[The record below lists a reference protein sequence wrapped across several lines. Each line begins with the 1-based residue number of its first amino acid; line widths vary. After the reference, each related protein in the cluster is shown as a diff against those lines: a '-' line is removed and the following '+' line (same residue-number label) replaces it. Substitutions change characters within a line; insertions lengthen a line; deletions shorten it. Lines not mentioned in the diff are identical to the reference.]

1 MEIINITDEII
12 EVNVTEAV
20 VNVVTQT
27 GAYPLPSNVFSVF
40 GRVGNVVG
48 QAGDYTT
55 SLVTEGTNLYYT
67 QARFD
72 TAFGN
77 KTTTDLT
84 EGTNLYYTDARSR
97 AAISEN
103 ITGMEYSS
111 ASGIFTLASGY
122 VIPTQASL
130 DAKVPYTGATGNVT
144 LGEYQLTA
152 GQIAFDQTPTGS
164 AGVGVMRWNNTD
176 GTLDLGLKGGNVTLQ
191 LGQEIVARVVN
202 KTGADLLEANYQV
215 VRISSAQGQRLA
227 VQLAQANND
236 LGSVDTIGIVTETIT
251 NNQEGFIT
259 ILGQVREINTTGS
272 LQGETWPDGD
282 VLYLSPTTA
291 GKITNIKPSAPQH
304 MVVVGYVEYAHAQHG
319 KIYAKIQN
327 GYELDEL
334 HDVAP
339 TPYIDKGVL
348 YRDTA
353 TNLWKSATIG
363 TLLGYTPVTS
373 ARTINTTAPLTG
385 GGDLSA
391 DRTLSMPAAT
401 TSASGYLTST
411 DWNTFNNKENF
422 LASGTT
428 AQYYRGDKTF
438 QTLNTTAVAEGTNL
452 YYTADRFNTAFS
464 GKTTTDLAEGT
475 NLYFT
480 TARAQGAISGTLP
493 ISVSGGVVS
502 ISQSSGSSNG
512 YLSSTDWNTFN
523 SKQAALSGTGFVK
536 ISGTT
541 ISYDNSTYLTSIS
554 GISAGGELSGTYP
567 NPTLVNGAVT
577 GKILS
582 GVNITGGTIADTDS
596 ILTAFGKLQNQING
610 LIGSSIYEGTWNA
623 TTNTPTLASGVGT
636 QGSYYIVSVSGTT
649 TIDGISDWNVGDWII
664 FDGTAWQQVDNTDAV
679 VSVNGQ
685 TGAVSLTTDNITEG
699 ATNLY
704 FTNGR
709 AIASTLTG
717 YTSGAGTISS
727 SDTILQAIQKLN
739 GNVSGLVTGVSSVF
753 GRTGA
758 VTAASGDY
766 TTTQVTEGTNL
777 YYTDVRVS
785 ANSDVAANTA
795 ARHSAVTLGTANGLS
810 LSTQQLSLALASSSA
825 TGALSSTDWNTF
837 NGKQAALNGTGFV
850 KISGTTISYDNSTYL
865 TTSSAASTYL
875 PLAGGT
881 LTGALNGTSASFSSS
896 VYVGSTFR
904 LTQSS
909 SVDIQAYTGAAYS
922 NLNYDAA
929 SHNWQT
935 GGGTAKMVLTNIGN
949 LGLGTTT
956 PSRDPSG
963 TRSLAI
969 SGASAGYAASLD
981 LYATRNY
988 AIYTG
993 GAGSLGFYDLTA
1005 GAERLTIASTGA
1017 ATFSS
1022 SVTATK
1028 GILGGSSATSSVA
1041 NLEVFGS
1048 TQVST
1053 NYGQIRI
1060 NDSVTTSKTLS
1071 IGVDGANNLAFLQS
1085 FQDGVAYRPLILNAL
1100 GGNVLIGTSSDN
1112 GSKLQVQGNARFNY
1126 SDGYGYFGL
1135 GYVSGADYGFYNY
1148 NYGRT
1153 DLQFSQSTGAATFS
1167 NFVFADSFGA
1177 TGNNTMSSWGAS
1189 PVRPIIEGREGN
1201 ALSNYVGLPEMYMTS
1216 NAIYNGTAWVRKS
1229 ANASMNMVISG
1240 YNNNFLV
1247 QSAPSGSAGGAVSF
1261 STLFYINGANGG
1273 VGIGT
1278 TSIPSP
1284 YKLRVISAGAAQGDA
1299 LFAVDNNV
1307 YNGILVYSAGADG
1320 YNGAASVMIMGKN
1333 TSTNRSLN
1341 AGGTINASGA
1351 DYAEYMTKAIE
1362 DNIAKGDIVGV
1373 DENGL
1378 LTNIFANAKSFVV
1391 KSTDPSY
1398 VGGDTWGNVDD
1409 IGKLPVE
1416 PTEEQ
1421 KAEHQAKL
1429 EAARAKVDRIAF
1441 SGQVPCNVYNAKVG
1455 DYIIPIEVNNKI
1467 SGQAVSNPTFEQYQI
1482 SVGKVWRILEDGRAW
1497 IAVKIG

>member
-12 EVNVTEAV
+12 EINVTEAV

-48 QAGDYTT
+48 QLGDYTT
-55 SLVTEGTNLYYT
+55 SIVAEGTNLYYT
-67 QARFD
+67 QARFN

-111 ASGIFTLASGY
+111 ASGIFSLTSGY
-122 VIPTQASL
+122 VIPTQAML

-144 LGEYQLTA
+144 LGEHQLTA
-152 GQIAFDQTPTGS
+152 GQVAFDQTPTGS

-176 GTLDLGLKGGNVTLQ
+176 GTLDLGLKGGAVTLQ

-236 LGSVDTIGIVTETIT
+236 LGSVDTIGIVTETIS

-259 ILGQVREINTTGS
+259 ILGQVKEINTTGS
-272 LQGETWPDGD
+272 LQGETWADGD

-291 GKITNIKPSAPQH
+291 GKITNIKPSAPSH
-304 MVVVGYVEYAHAQHG
+304 MVVVGYVEYAHSQHG
-319 KIYAKIQN
+319 KIYAKVAN
-327 GYELDEL
+327 GYELEEL
-334 HDVAP
+334 HDCAP
-339 TPYIDKGVL
+339 LPYIDKGVL

-353 TNLWKSATIG
+353 TDLWKSATIG

-373 ARTINTTAPLTG
+373 ARTISTTAPLTG

-401 TSASGYLTST
+401 TSASGYLSST

-452 YYTADRFNTAFS
+452 YYTAARFNTAFS

-502 ISQSSGSSNG
+502 ISQSTGSSNG

-523 SKQAALSGTGFVK
+523 SKQAALNGTGFVK

-753 GRTGA
+753 GRTGP
-758 VTAASGDY
+758 VVAASGDY

-810 LSTQQLSLALASSSA
+810 LSTQQLSLALASSST

-875 PLAGGT
+875 PLTGGT
-881 LTGALNGTSASFSSS
+881 LSGDLNIIKSGAYATITTDATTGVNFVFKQGGVVKHEIFTNSTQFAIYNSSTSAVALGIANSTGAASFANSVTATQFNVSTSGGATQIYNTGGGHSVITNAISDKDMNYQTSGSGGHYFNTAGVDRFIIASSGAATFNGGSSNIPLQITSSNSGGTILGLVNTNGGPYSWGLNAYSNGTLYFQYGTLGSGSNPFYISSAGAATFASSVTSSGGFIANVSGAGVDVTSGGTSSS
-896 VYVGSTFR
+896 YLKTNNNGGSFFFG
-904 LTQSS
+904 LDNNGGGSFG
-909 SVDIQAYTGAAYS
+909 GAAYS
-922 NLNYDAA
+922 
-929 SHNWQT
+929 
-935 GGGTAKMVLTNIGN
+935 GN
-949 LGLGTTT
+949 LYM
-956 PSRDPSG
+956 SN
-963 TRSLAI
+963 
-969 SGASAGYAASLD
+969 
-981 LYATRNY
+981 NY
-988 AIYTG
+988 PMIFWTN
-993 GAGSLGFYDLTA
+993 SV
-1005 GAERLTIASTGA
+1005 ERM
-1017 ATFSS
+1017 
-1022 SVTATK
+1022 
-1028 GILGGSSATSSVA
+1028 
-1041 NLEVFGS
+1041 
-1048 TQVST
+1048 
-1053 NYGQIRI
+1053 RI
-1060 NDSVTTSKTLS
+1060 T
-1071 IGVDGANNLAFLQS
+1071 
-1085 FQDGVAYRPLILNAL
+1085 
-1100 GGNVLIGTSSDN
+1100 GGNVLIGTTSDPN
-1112 GSKLQVQGNARFNY
+1112 SGKIVAYTSEQNWTIYAR
-1126 SDGYGYFGL
+1126 
-1135 GYVSGADYGFYNY
+1135 
-1148 NYGRT
+1148 
-1153 DLQFSQSTGAATFS
+1153 
-1167 NFVFADSFGA
+1167 
-1177 TGNNTMSSWGAS
+1177 NTAS
-1189 PVRPIIEGREGN
+1189 
-1201 ALSNYVGLPEMYMTS
+1201 
-1216 NAIYNGTAWVRKS
+1216 
-1229 ANASMNMVISG
+1229 
-1240 YNNNFLV
+1240 
-1247 QSAPSGSAGGAVSF
+1247 SGSAYGFLCEFPNNINNTSSYYYYGGDGSSVRF
-1261 STLFYINGANGG
+1261 SVRGNGG
-1273 VGIGT
+1273 I
-1278 TSIPSP
+1278 
-1284 YKLRVISAGAAQGDA
+1284 YNYSA
-1299 LFAVDNNV
+1299 NNV
-1307 YNGILVYSAGADG
+1307 NLSDI
-1320 YNGAASVMIMGKN
+1320 
-1333 TSTNRSLN
+1333 STKKEIIPCESYW
-1341 AGGTINASGA
+1341 
-1351 DYAEYMTKAIE
+1351 DKFKAIE
-1362 DNIAKGDIVGV
+1362 IVKFKYKDQTHDDFNIGVIAQQVEAVAPEFVDVEDWAKPNEESKIMKAIYTEDLHHATIKVLQ
-1373 DENGL
+1373 EAML
-1378 LTNIFANAKSFVV
+1378 RI
-1391 KSTDPSY
+1391 
-1398 VGGDTWGNVDD
+1398 
-1409 IGKLPVE
+1409 
-1416 PTEEQ
+1416 EEQ
-1421 KAEHQAKL
+1421 QAQIEELKA
-1429 EAARAKVDRIAF
+1429 
-1441 SGQVPCNVYNAKVG
+1441 
-1455 DYIIPIEVNNKI
+1455 KI
-1467 SGQAVSNPTFEQYQI
+1467 LS
-1482 SVGKVWRILEDGRAW
+1482 L
-1497 IAVKIG
+1497 